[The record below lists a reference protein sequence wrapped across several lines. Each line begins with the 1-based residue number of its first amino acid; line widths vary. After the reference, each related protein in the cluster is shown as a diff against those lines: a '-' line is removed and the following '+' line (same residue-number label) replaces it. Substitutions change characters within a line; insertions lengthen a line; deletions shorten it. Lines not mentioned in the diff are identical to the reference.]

1 MIREMAQGDERQGE
15 RGDGA
20 LMRRL
25 GFGAVGVLVLVFAA
39 MVGWVSLAV
48 RGDIRRQFMARD
60 AYVLNLMV
68 QNEIAKAEDERLVFS
83 FERLGSE
90 DLWESLLETA
100 SAPGVF
106 AARLFG
112 IDGTALFATGEEGL
126 ARDLGPEAL
135 AAARRGETYAVY
147 FPDGELEEFGALAFG
162 DERRFEALAVFVPLR
177 SGRGGEL
184 LGIAKFLLDGRA
196 LAGELALLDG
206 RLARQA
212 GVALGVGGV
221 SILAVFGFAWRRL
234 EASKVALASQAKRL
248 RQANVELALLAR
260 TSAVGSIAAHL
271 IHGLKNPLA
280 GLRQVASARKSGDA
294 GSGAEDWADASE
306 AAERMQRMVQEVVA
320 LLQDSAAATGY
331 EMEVEELEGE
341 VRRRFEAVASSL
353 GIVFEVERVGSGGLE
368 AHRANMALLIVTN
381 LVQNALDAVGP
392 GDCVRVFLAS
402 DGRRLV
408 VTVRDTGP
416 GIDPGRREELFAPVQ
431 TSKSGGA
438 GIGLAISKQLA
449 LHIGATLRYL
459 DTRGQGALFEL
470 DLPLLAEEA
479 SN

>member
-1 MIREMAQGDERQGE
+1 MIQQMAQREEKRDARA
-15 RGDGA
+15 DGA
-20 LMRRL
+20 PMRRL
-25 GFGAVGVLVLVFAA
+25 GVWAVAVLALVFAV
-39 MVGWVSLAV
+39 MVGWVSLSV
-48 RGDIRRQFMARD
+48 REDIRGQFMARD

-83 FERLGSE
+83 FERLGEE

-100 SAPGVF
+100 SAQGVF
-106 AARLFG
+106 AARLFSR
-112 IDGTALFATGEEGL
+112 DGAQVYSTVQGGTDFRVPAA
-126 ARDLGPEAL
+126 AL
-135 AAARRGETYAVY
+135 AAVARGETYSVY
-147 FPDGELEEFGALAFG
+147 YAEGALEEFGVLAFG

-177 SGRGGEL
+177 SGQGGEL
-184 LGIAKFLLDGRA
+184 LGIAEFLLDGRA
-196 LAGELALLDG
+196 LARELALLDG

-212 GVALGVGGV
+212 GVALGVGTL

-234 EASKVALASQAKRL
+234 EESKVELAAKAKRL

-280 GLRQVASARKSGDA
+280 GLRQVVSARKSGES
-294 GSGAEDWADASE
+294 GPGAEDWADASE
-306 AAERMQRMVQEVVA
+306 AAERMQRMVHEVVG
-320 LLQDSAAATGY
+320 LLQDSAAATDY
-331 EMEVEELEGE
+331 EMEVAELEGE
-341 VRRRFEAVASSL
+341 VRRRFGAVAASL
-353 GIVFEVERVGSGGLE
+353 GIVFEVERVGTGALE

-381 LVQNALDAVGP
+381 LVQNALDAVASGES
-392 GDCVRVFLAS
+392 VRVFLAS

-416 GIDPGRREELFAPVQ
+416 GIDVARREELFAPVQ
-431 TSKSGGA
+431 TRKSGGA

-470 DLPLLAEEA
+470 DLPLLAEERA
-479 SN
+479 N